1 MTETWLNCNIKD
13 RDILNNE
20 YTIFR
25 KDRAIDKR
33 GGGVL
38 LAVNS
43 NITSREVSDIPV
55 GDSEIL
61 LVEVSPSHCSEMF
74 FVICYRP
81 PSAPS
86 APVNVFTSQLDTI
99 VESATKTYKKVCL
112 LGDLNISDVH
122 WSDCPSSKK
131 LEQDIFCDILNV
143 YVLVQLNTIPSTKH
157 GNILDLVISNIP
169 HLLSPVEECDLSFMS
184 DHVVIFAIHDKVK

>member
-1 MTETWLNCNIKD
+1 MNTRSLKTCNNTVNKLAELESLVYLTKCDILSVTETWLNCNIKD

-25 KDRAIDKR
+25 KDRANDKR

-61 LVEVSPSHCSEMF
+61 LVEVSPSHCSKMF
-74 FVICYRP
+74 FCYM
-81 PSAPS
+81 
-86 APVNVFTSQLDTI
+86 L
-99 VESATKTYKKVCL
+99 
-112 LGDLNISDVH
+112 
-122 WSDCPSSKK
+122 
-131 LEQDIFCDILNV
+131 
-143 YVLVQLNTIPSTKH
+143 
-157 GNILDLVISNIP
+157 
-169 HLLSPVEECDLSFMS
+169 
-184 DHVVIFAIHDKVK
+184 